1 MLTFPFDKPVPIV
14 SQFVPFHWAMRL
26 QGFPSAVSKL
36 PPANILLLSESLK
49 RDKTELSKPFST
61 GCQTWAFAVNISP
74 QEESLKRFKR
84 QLFHRFL
91 ITPVPGGNWWVLF
104 Q

>member
-1 MLTFPFDKPVPIV
+1 MTTLVMLYLKYDSISIAKKSNKTLCLWQESFYEKEDL
-14 SQFVPFHWAMRL
+14 MR
-26 QGFPSAVSKL
+26 
-36 PPANILLLSESLK
+36 
-49 RDKTELSKPFST
+49 
-61 GCQTWAFAVNISP
+61 AFAVNISP

-91 ITPVPGGNWWVLF
+91 ITPVPGENWWVLF